1 MPRSADPPSRGRA
14 SEGLPCEARSGEAGC
29 QLLCIPPNRVAE
41 VWPHVCGLIR
51 AAAVKCRDLSSYQP
65 VESSV
70 LAGQALL
77 WLVVSHE
84 DGRERPDGDHSGA
97 QIHAAVV
104 TKLQQNE
111 RRKVCVIVACGG
123 QNILR
128 EEHQGVDGIAREDG
142 RRRPDALRGLCR
154 ERPVGMR
161 DWLGLIGPIEDFA
174 RAEGCSTMRIIGRA
188 GWARALPAYQLKN
201 VVLEKEI

>member
-1 MPRSADPPSRGRA
+1 MPRSAESVRDRGCR
-14 SEGLPCEARSGEAGC
+14 
-29 QLLCIPPNRVAE
+29 LLCIPPDRVAE
-41 VWPHVCGLIR
+41 IWPHVCGLIR

-70 LAGQALL
+70 LAGRALL
-77 WLVVSHE
+77 WLVVGE
-84 DGRERPDGDHSGA
+84 DGDDAGVKV
-97 QIHAAVV
+97 HAAVV

-123 QNILR
+123 AITH
-128 EEHQGVDGIAREDG
+128 EEHQGVDARLG
-142 RRRPDALRGLCR
+142 GLCR

-161 DWLGLIGPIEDFA
+161 RWLDLIGPIEDFA
-174 RAEGCSTMRIIGRA
+174 RAEGCSAMRIIGRA
-188 GWARALPAYQLKN
+188 GWIRVLPTYRLKN